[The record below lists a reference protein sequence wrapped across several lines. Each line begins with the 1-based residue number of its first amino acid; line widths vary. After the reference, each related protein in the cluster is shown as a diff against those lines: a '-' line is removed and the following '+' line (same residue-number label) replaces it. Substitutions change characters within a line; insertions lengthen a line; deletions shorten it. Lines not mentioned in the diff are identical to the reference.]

1 MFYSLSAFLLLF
13 VSEDQVSSSIKKT
26 IQIMYEKLEKVDQ
39 SFVGAAKIEAIKED
53 IRKTENGPVTT
64 FLVNSGKIINT
75 INGLEKKNYQK
86 KDQLFCD
93 VPGSASVGEQTKD
106 YTEAAVNAVVK
117 EIQGLNN
124 TRIALFPFSEQIPSN
139 RDPLKNYQTLM
150 FYNGLKAAFRNQ
162 KILVLTGEDLTEA
175 CVSAGVD
182 LENVKIEKLDG
193 IIRFLKA
200 TKIDYALLG
209 SFGNSSVIA
218 YLVDKNGGF
227 KSVDSSVSVDRIM
240 WEIPQQ
246 RFNAFIRNPGN
257 AVDFNKQKVKIYFE
271 VLQNDRWEKLDVISD
286 KKAGFSKVMLYLVVP
301 DDAIEKK
308 SKFRIRVINY
318 GQEPEGIQKANN
330 GLGRLMGVD
339 VTVDGISQFLDEGK
353 GEPSIPG
360 QGRKL
365 LMSSPGF
372 EVDFEKRAG
381 VRTGRD
387 MSKLIIG
394 GFLDDKLSEEKQFY
408 FGNVDDAFAM
418 QFLGTNRK
426 PLGLI
431 TVDLFMQKLQGDK
444 EQENIAK
451 AGPPGAKAGPGGVG
465 IRAGRGVPVEIK
477 IIPKKLDYYN
487 DQNISNTFSYKKK
500 SDLKELIPQENWFY
514 YRD

>member
-26 IQIMYEKLEKVDQ
+26 IEIMYEKLEEVDQ
-39 SFVGAAKIEAIKED
+39 RLVGAAKIEAIKED

-75 INGLEKKNYQK
+75 INGLEKKNYNK
-86 KDQLFCD
+86 KGQLFGD
-93 VPGSASVGEQTKD
+93 APGSDSVGEQTKD

-124 TRIALFPFSEQIPSN
+124 TRIALFPFSEQISSSD

-227 KSVDSSVSVDRIM
+227 KSVDSSVSVDRIIR
-240 WEIPQQ
+240 EIPQQ
-246 RFNAFIRNPGN
+246 RFDFSNQTPG
-257 AVDFNKQKVKIYFE
+257 VDFNKQKVRIYFE
-271 VLQNDRWEKLDVISD
+271 VLQNERWEKLDVISD
-286 KKAGFSKVMLYLVVP
+286 KKAEFWKVMLYLVVP
-301 DDAIEKK
+301 DDAIENK

-339 VTVDGISQFLDEGK
+339 ITVDGISVFLDEGK

-372 EVDFEKRAG
+372 EVNFEKRAG
-381 VRTGRD
+381 VRTGKD
-387 MSKLIIG
+387 NSNLIIG

-418 QFLGTNRK
+418 QFLGTNLK

-444 EQENIAK
+444 EHKDIAK
-451 AGPPGAKAGPGGVG
+451 AGPPGAKPGPGGVG